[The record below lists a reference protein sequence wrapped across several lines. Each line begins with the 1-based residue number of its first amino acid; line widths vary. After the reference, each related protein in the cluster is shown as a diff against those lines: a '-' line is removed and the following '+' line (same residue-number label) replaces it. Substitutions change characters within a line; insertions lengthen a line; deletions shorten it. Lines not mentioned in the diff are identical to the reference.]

1 MNRCT
6 KKLIKFICCHNYKM
20 LPNESLVV
28 RPHTVPLFTTLTVVS
43 RGAGG
48 AVVLMCVACFR
59 AECSC
64 RTRYGCRCCTGAE
77 GPSWAQSLVCSTW
90 SPVAIEPSQAMTL
103 STKWEHNKCGTVL
116 LKSILKNKTFMKQS
130 YLPWIPVGR
139 NSQVD
144 TEIQFCCQLG
154 LGPRHPSHR
163 ETQQHRLPKARS
175 NLQSHKTGQP
185 DTLDTH
191 LQTHND
197 SSDLGPNCE
206 TSCLPG
212 EINHHLSGTVP
223 LSQSC
228 LYKIKTIEDT
238 ILISNRLD
246 LIKILGCYPWWWDPD
261 WGCRCLWGRGE
272 ADCLNSY

>member
-1 MNRCT
+1 
-6 KKLIKFICCHNYKM
+6 M
-20 LPNESLVV
+20 LPNASLVV
-28 RPHTVPLFTTLTVVS
+28 RPHAVPWFSTLTVVS

-48 AVVLMCVACFR
+48 AVVLMCVARFR

-64 RTRYGCRCCTGAE
+64 RTRYGCWCCTGAE
-77 GPSWAQSLVCSTW
+77 GPSWTQSLVCSTW
-90 SPVAIEPSQAMTL
+90 SPVAIEPSQAITL
-103 STKWEHNKCGTVL
+103 STKWENSVGQRFWNQF
-116 LKSILKNKTFMKQS
+116 LKKNKTFIKQS

-154 LGPRHPSHR
+154 LGLRHPSHR
-163 ETQQHRLPKARS
+163 ETQQHRLPKAQS
-175 NLQSHKTGQP
+175 NLLSHKTGQP

-197 SSDLGPNCE
+197 SSDLSPNCE
-206 TSCLPG
+206 TSYLPG
-212 EINHHLSGTVP
+212 EINHYLSGTVS
-223 LSQSC
+223 LSHSC
-228 LYKIKTIEDT
+228 LSKTIEDT
-238 ILISNRLD
+238 ILILNRFV

-261 WGCRCLWGRGE
+261 WGCRCLWGREE

>member
-1 MNRCT
+1 
-6 KKLIKFICCHNYKM
+6 M
-20 LPNESLVV
+20 LPNLWWFL
-28 RPHTVPLFTTLTVVS
+28 PHAVPLFTTLTVVS
-43 RGAGG
+43 RCAGG
-48 AVVLMCVACFR
+48 AVVLMCVARFR

-77 GPSWAQSLVCSTW
+77 GPSWAQGLVCSTW
-90 SPVAIEPSQAMTL
+90 SPVAIEPSQAITL
-103 STKWEHNKCGTVL
+103 STERENNNKCGTVL
-116 LKSILKNKTFMKQS
+116 LKSILKNKTFTN
-130 YLPWIPVGR
+130 LPWIPVGR

-144 TEIQFCCQLG
+144 TEIRFCCQSGLG
-154 LGPRHPSHR
+154 LRHPSHR
-163 ETQQHRLPKARS
+163 ETQQHRLPKAQS
-175 NLQSHKTGQP
+175 NLLSHKTGQP

-197 SSDLGPNCE
+197 SSDLSPNCE
-206 TSCLPG
+206 TSYLPG
-212 EINHHLSGTVP
+212 EINHHLSGTVL

-228 LYKIKTIEDT
+228 LSKTKTIKYT
-238 ILISNRLD
+238 ILISNRFV